1 MKISRYGYN
10 INQGIKSKTLT
21 HKTID
26 NRPKDEKQ
34 RKKATKADS
43 SNNFVK
49 MKNPFFSVELDFDG
63 EPTRRDIIIA
73 ALFALMIFLL
83 GAAINFIFWFLVLK
97 FICYCLGWQM
107 LSLLQFL
114 GVWLLASII
123 VGGLKNILN

>member
-10 INQGIKSKTLT
+10 INQGIKSKTLA

-34 RKKATKADS
+34 RKKVTKADS

-49 MKNPFFSVELDFDG
+49 IKNPFFSLKLDFDG
-63 EPTRRDIIIA
+63 EPTQQEIIIA
-73 ALFALMIFLL
+73 ILFALIIFLL

-114 GVWLLASII
+114 GVWLLANII
-123 VGGLKNILN
+123 VRGLKNILN